1 MSSKKKKKT
10 NNNLKQTKEELVRKM
25 LIAIGENP
33 DREGLKETPARV
45 VKSWDELYKG
55 YDSTKLPNIKTFNNG
70 NDGLVYDTLIAD
82 EGKFYSMCEHHILP
96 ISGRYFFAYI
106 PHAKGKILGL
116 SKVARV
122 IDHFSSKLQVQ
133 ERLVS
138 EVVDYIYNELSKD
151 TMYKPLGVALVMDAN
166 HMCKEMRGVRKSG
179 KMRTTKLTGVFMEP
193 ATRAEFMSW
202 VNKHG

>member
-10 NNNLKQTKEELVRKM
+10 NNNLKQLKEDLVRKM

-70 NDGLVYDTLIAD
+70 NDGITYDAMISDT
-82 EGKFYSMCEHHILP
+82 GTFTTQCEHHVLLVR
-96 ISGRYFFAYI
+96 GDYFFAYI
-106 PHAKGKILGL
+106 PHPKGKILGL

-122 IDHFSSKLQVQ
+122 VDFFSSKLQVQ
-133 ERLVS
+133 ERLVT
-138 EVVDYIYNELSKD
+138 EIVDYIYNELSKD

-166 HMCKEMRGVRKSG
+166 HMCKEIRGIKKAG
-179 KMRTTKLTGVFMEP
+179 KMRTTKLLGAFMEP